1 MAEENGFLLS
11 VEKAVRLRPQAPA
24 YRAADGTTM
33 AYGELWK
40 LSDAIA
46 AELAART
53 DDRERLGRDR
63 ARVRIQVDG
72 GFHGTSVAFGTPNQ
86 YRAANHGVCAHSV
99 TGR

>member
-33 AYGELWK
+33 TYGELWK

-53 DDRERLGRDR
+53 DDREP
-63 ARVRIQVDG
+63 VVVW
-72 GFHGTSVAFGTPNQ
+72 GTRHRSWWPVSW
-86 YRAANHGVCAHSV
+86 AA
-99 TGR
+99 